1 MIIITSQSTQKR
13 QKQLKKSIHGKKR
26 KMEKKRKKT
35 LSKLGIEGIFLKLV
49 KASTKYL

>member
-1 MIIITSQSTQKR
+1 MIIITLQSTQKR
-13 QKQLKKSIHGKKR
+13 QKQLKKSIHGKKKENR
-26 KMEKKRKKT
+26 EKRKKT